1 MFYYVNGTVAETGPN
16 LAVIDCGGVGYACM
30 TTNNTLS
37 QLKKGEKKKLYTY
50 LNVGYACATTNYT
63 LSQLK
68 KGERAKLYTH
78 LHVREDIFELY
89 GFSSQAELNSFRM
102 LIGVSGVGPKAALS
116 VLSAATPQNLAL
128 SIVTGDEK
136 ALTAAPGIGKKI
148 AQRIILELKDKL
160 AKEQSSFSAQ
170 GGGAVP
176 VSLPGDKGGEAAA
189 ALAVLGYGSQEIGL
203 ALKGIDMDALPLE
216 EIIRQALKK
225 MVR

>member
-1 MFYYVNGTVAETGPN
+1 MFYYLDGTVAEILPY
-16 LAVIDCGGVGYACM
+16 LAVIDCGGVGYACK
-30 TTNNTLS
+30 TTNTTLA
-37 QLKKGEKKKLYTY
+37 QLKKGQRGKLYTY
-50 LNVGYACATTNYT
+50 LDVGENAF
-63 LSQLK
+63 
-68 KGERAKLYTH
+68 G
-78 LHVREDIFELY
+78 LY
-89 GFSSQAELNSFRM
+89 GFASQKELGSFKM

>member
-1 MFYYVNGTVAETGPN
+1 M
-16 LAVIDCGGVGYACM
+16 
-30 TTNNTLS
+30 
-37 QLKKGEKKKLYTY
+37 
-50 LNVGYACATTNYT
+50 
-63 LSQLK
+63 
-68 KGERAKLYTH
+68 RAPFWCRLFRKALP
-78 LHVREDIFELY
+78 VRS
-89 GFSSQAELNSFRM
+89 FSC
-102 LIGVSGVGPKAALS
+102 
-116 VLSAATPQNLAL
+116 L

-203 ALKGIDMDALPLE
+203 ALKGVDMDALPLE